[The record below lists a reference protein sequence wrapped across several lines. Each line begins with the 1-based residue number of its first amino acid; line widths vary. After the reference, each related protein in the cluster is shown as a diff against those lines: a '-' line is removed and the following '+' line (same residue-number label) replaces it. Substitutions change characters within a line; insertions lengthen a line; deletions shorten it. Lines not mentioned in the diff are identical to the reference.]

1 MLKQFLEI
9 FRKDNL
15 LQQAFDRSVE
25 MLEMDSCMF
34 TTAVESLR
42 RKDDARLDMDVY
54 AADQKINHFERE
66 VRRKAMTHLALGQNA
81 NLHGGMVLISIV
93 IDIERIGDYTKNIVD
108 LALRHPER
116 LQCGPFEKRVG
127 RIESTVMKAF
137 ERLIEALP
145 VSNQEAAGEV
155 MSEHWWI
162 TRKADDIVNRLIDGE
177 SDLEGPD
184 AVAVALYS
192 RYLKR
197 ISAHQMNIASSI
209 VNPFDRIGF
218 RDRSGE
224 EENADTQV

>member
-25 MLEMDSCMF
+25 MLELDSRMF

-42 RKDDARLDMDVY
+42 RRDDARLDMDVY
-54 AADQKINHFERE
+54 AADQKINHYERE
-66 VRRKAMTHLALGQNA
+66 VRRKAVTHLALGQDA
-81 NLHGGMVLISIV
+81 DLHGGMVLISIV

-108 LALRHPER
+108 LALRHAER
-116 LQCGPFEKRVG
+116 LQCGQFEKRVC
-127 RIESTVMKAF
+127 RIESAVMKAF
-137 ERLIEALP
+137 DTLIKALP
-145 VSNQEAAGEV
+145 ESDSDLAAEV

-162 TRKADDIVNRLIDGE
+162 ARKTDDIVNQLIDGE
-177 SDLEGPD
+177 SDVEGSD
-184 AVAVALYS
+184 AVALALYS
-192 RYLKR
+192 RFLKR

-218 RDRSGE
+218 REKSTEAG
-224 EENADTQV
+224 NADTQA

>member
-25 MLEMDSCMF
+25 MLEMDSRMF
-34 TTAVESLR
+34 AAAVESLR
-42 RKDDARLDMDVY
+42 RRDDARLDMDVY
-54 AADQKINHFERE
+54 ATDQKINHYERE
-66 VRRKAMTHLALGQNA
+66 VRRKTMTHLALGQDA

-116 LQCGPFEKRVG
+116 LKCGPFQKRVG

-137 ERLIEALP
+137 NTLIEALP
-145 VSNQEAAGEV
+145 SSDNEAAREV

-162 TRKADDIVNRLIDGE
+162 TRKADDIVNQLIDGE
-177 SDLEGPD
+177 SGIEGPD
-184 AVAVALYS
+184 AVAIALYA
-192 RYLKR
+192 RFLKR

-218 RDRSGE
+218 RDKSTE
-224 EENADTQV
+224 EENADTQS

>member
-25 MLEMDSCMF
+25 MLELDSRMF
-34 TTAVESLR
+34 ATAVESLR
-42 RKDDARLDMDVY
+42 KRDDARLDMDVY
-54 AADQKINHFERE
+54 AADQKINRYERE
-66 VRRKAMTHLALGQNA
+66 VRRKAMTHLALGQGA

-108 LALRHPER
+108 LALRHSER
-116 LQCGPFEKRVG
+116 LECGLFEKRVS
-127 RIESTVMKAF
+127 RVEATVMKAF
-137 ERLIEALP
+137 DRLIEALP
-145 VSNQEAAGEV
+145 VSDQEAAGEV

-162 TRKADDIVNRLIDGE
+162 AKKTDDIVNQLIDGE
-177 SDLEGPD
+177 SGLEGPD

-192 RYLKR
+192 RFLKR

-218 RDRSGE
+218 RDKSTE
-224 EENADTQV
+224 AINADTQA

>member
-25 MLEMDSCMF
+25 MLELDSRMF
-34 TTAVESLR
+34 VTAVESLR
-42 RKDDARLDMDVY
+42 KRDDARLDMDVY
-54 AADQKINHFERE
+54 AADQKINHYERE
-66 VRRKAMTHLALGQNA
+66 VRRKAMTHLALGQGA

-116 LQCGPFEKRVG
+116 LQCGPFEKRVS
-127 RIESTVMKAF
+127 RVEATVIKAF
-137 ERLIEALP
+137 DRLIQALP
-145 VSNQEAAGEV
+145 ASDMEAAGEV

-162 TRKADDIVNRLIDGE
+162 TRKTDDIVNRLIDGE
-177 SDLEGPD
+177 SGLEGPD

-192 RYLKR
+192 RFLKR

-218 RDRSGE
+218 RDKSTDA
-224 EENADTQV
+224 ENADTQA

>member
-25 MLEMDSCMF
+25 MLELDSRMF
-34 TTAVESLR
+34 ATAVESLR
-42 RKDDARLDMDVY
+42 RRDDARLDMDVY

-66 VRRKAMTHLALGQNA
+66 VRRKAMTHLALGHGA

-108 LALRHPER
+108 LALRHSER
-116 LQCGPFEKRVG
+116 LQCGPFEKRMG

-137 ERLIEALP
+137 DRLIEALP
-145 VSNQEAAGEV
+145 ASDMDAASEV

-162 TRKADDIVNRLIDGE
+162 TRKADDVVNRLIDGE
-177 SDLEGPD
+177 SGLEGPD

-218 RDRSGE
+218 RDKSADAE
-224 EENADTQV
+224 DADTQP

>member
-15 LQQAFDRSVE
+15 LLQAFDRSVE
-25 MLEMDSCMF
+25 MLDLETRMF
-34 TTAVESLR
+34 STAVESLR
-42 RKDDARLDMDVY
+42 RRDDARLDMDVY
-54 AADQKINHFERE
+54 AADQKINHYERE
-66 VRRKAMTHLALGQNA
+66 VRRKAVTHLALGQDA
-81 NLHGGMVLISIV
+81 DLHGGMVLVSIV

-116 LQCGPFEKRVG
+116 LQCGQFEKRVC

-137 ERLIEALP
+137 ESLIKALP
-145 VSNQEAAGEV
+145 ESDSEMAAEV

-162 TRKADDIVNRLIDGE
+162 ARKTDDIVNQLIDGE
-177 SDLEGPD
+177 SGIEGPD
-184 AVAVALYS
+184 AVALALYS
-192 RYLKR
+192 RFLKR

-218 RDRSGE
+218 REKTSDPGK
-224 EENADTQV
+224 ADTES

>member
-1 MLKQFLEI
+1 MLKQFLEM

-25 MLEMDSCMF
+25 MLEMDSRMF
-34 TTAVESLR
+34 ATAVESLR
-42 RKDDARLDMDVY
+42 RRDDARLDMDVY
-54 AADQKINHFERE
+54 AADQKINHYERD
-66 VRRKAMTHLALGQNA
+66 VRRKAMTHLALGA
-81 NLHGGMVLISIV
+81 PTDLHAGLVLISIV

-116 LQCGPFEKRVG
+116 LLCGPFEKRVN
-127 RIESTVMKAF
+127 RIEATVMQAF
-137 ERLIEALP
+137 DTLIESLP
-145 VSNQEAAGEV
+145 NSNSETAAMV

-177 SDLEGPD
+177 TGLEGPD
-184 AVAVALYS
+184 AVAVALYA

-218 RDRSGE
+218 RDRSVDA
-224 EENADTQV
+224 ENADTQV

>member
-25 MLEMDSCMF
+25 MLELDSRMF

-42 RKDDARLDMDVY
+42 RRDDARMDMDVY
-54 AADQKINHFERE
+54 AADQKINHYERE
-66 VRRKAMTHLALGQNA
+66 VRRKAVTHLALGQSA
-81 NLHGGMVLISIV
+81 DLHGGMVLISIV

-116 LQCGPFEKRVG
+116 LQCRQFEKRVC

-137 ERLIEALP
+137 DTLIKALP
-145 VSNQEAAGEV
+145 ESDADMAAEV

-162 TRKADDIVNRLIDGE
+162 ARKTDDIVNQLIDGE
-177 SDLEGPD
+177 SDVEGSA
-184 AVAVALYS
+184 AVTLALYS
-192 RYLKR
+192 RFLKR

-218 RDRSGE
+218 REKNTEAGK
-224 EENADTQV
+224 ADTQA